1 MGKWEGWY
9 FSEEL
14 KFAKENGYKIN
25 VLEGYTFS
33 REVDTFKDYIN
44 NIYRKKA
51 NAVNKTQKVIAKS
64 LLNNLLGRFGINLE
78 KPV

>member
-1 MGKWEGWY
+1 
-9 FSEEL
+9 
-14 KFAKENGYKIN
+14 

>member
-1 MGKWEGWY
+1 
-9 FSEEL
+9 
-14 KFAKENGYKIN
+14 

-33 REVDTFKDYIN
+33 REVYTCKDYIN

-64 LLNNLLGRFGINLE
+64 LLTNLLGRFGINLE